1 METRKICVLVSGG
14 LDSSILLLMM
24 AKRYR
29 EVHPLYIQCG
39 LYWEKTELYW
49 LRKFLKKVR
58 LINVKPLKILKV
70 PVEDLYQAH
79 WSLTGRGIPGLRS
92 RDQEVYLPGRNL
104 LLLSKA
110 AVYCALQG
118 INKIALGILKRNPFP
133 DSQDQ
138 FFRALEKVIQKGLVC
153 PIKVFTPLSKMT
165 KSQVLQ
171 KAGGIPIELT
181 FSCLRPKGIRP
192 CGRCN
197 KCAEREKAVRA
208 V

>member
-1 METRKICVLVSGG
+1 MKSQKICVLVSGG
-14 LDSSILLLMM
+14 LDSSILLLMT

-29 EVHPLYIQCG
+29 EVYPVYIQCG

-49 LRKFLKKVR
+49 LRKFLRKIR

-70 PVEDLYQAH
+70 PVEDLYQRH

-110 AVYCALQG
+110 AVYCTLQG

-133 DSQDQ
+133 DSQEH
-138 FFRALEKVIQKGLVC
+138 FFRILEKVISIGLVS
-153 PIKVFTPLSKMT
+153 PVKVFTPFSKMS
-165 KSQVLQ
+165 KSEVLQ

-181 FSCLRPKGIRP
+181 FSCLKPKGVRA
-192 CGRCN
+192 CGQCN
-197 KCAEREKAVRA
+197 KCAERKKAVRA